1 MKDTQRT
8 AFAELNNKQ
17 QKQALVLKAIK
28 SYNGLTFFELVK
40 ILEWPINRVTPRVNE
55 LVKIG
60 LVKDSGSTRVNPES
74 MKSGVVWI

>member
-74 MKSGVVWI
+74 RKSGVVWV